1 MAAKNIK
8 YRTCELD
15 IREPTEEH
23 LAWSVVIWPTNRR
36 FPIVMPSSA
45 SEAGAIAAAEAKVD
59 EILGSPR
66 PSE

>member
-45 SEAGAIAAAEAKVD
+45 SEAGAIAAAKAAVD
-59 EILGSPR
+59 EMLGDHP
-66 PSE
+66 P